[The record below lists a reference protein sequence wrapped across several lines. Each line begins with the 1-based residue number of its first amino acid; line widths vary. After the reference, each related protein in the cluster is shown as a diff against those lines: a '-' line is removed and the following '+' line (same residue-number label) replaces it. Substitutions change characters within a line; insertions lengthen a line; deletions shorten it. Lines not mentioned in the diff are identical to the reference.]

1 MQTELN
7 LLLSMRD
14 EMELTLSTYKLER
27 EIMDKDLQSLQSDH
41 DAVKGAYTAL
51 EHEVAEGRKLA
62 QGRSAVSQ
70 VRRVSC
76 VTCPDYIRFAVS
88 SNPRPL
94 FLYVHLCRSIHSS
107 NHPSIH
113 PSIHT
118 T

>member
-27 EIMDKDLQSLQSDH
+27 EIMDKDLQSLQSDY

-51 EHEVAEGRKLA
+51 EHEVVEGRKLA

-70 VRRVSC
+70 VRHVSC
-76 VTCPDYIRFAVS
+76 VTCPHHVLVCCQF
-88 SNPRPL
+88 
-94 FLYVHLCRSIHSS
+94 
-107 NHPSIH
+107 
-113 PSIHT
+113 
-118 T
+118 